1 MTIMTGSAV
10 FWILAAMGLAA
21 IVVYFGRLFDL
32 RRSQIDYQDFLKG
45 VINVLDAGNVNEAL
59 AVCEDTGVPVSNVIA
74 TAIRNRDA
82 SEAVLRD
89 AVNSHGRAEAARLD
103 RRLAALAII
112 AQVAPLVGLFGTV
125 IGFVR
130 TVMFVNMQ
138 ELVSRAELLDA
149 SMDAL
154 LCTAMGLVVAIIVT
168 VMYGSL
174 RVRLERTVVELETAA
189 SQIVGYLSDRT
200 GKAGDK

>member
-74 TAIRNRDA
+74 TAIRNRGA

-168 VMYGSL
+168 VIYGSL

>member
-130 TVMFVNMQ
+130 TVMSVNMQ

-189 SQIVGYLSDRT
+189 SQIVGYLSDRM

>member
-1 MTIMTGSAV
+1 MMIMTGSAV

-45 VINVLDAGNVNEAL
+45 VINVLEAGNVNEAL

>member
-74 TAIRNRDA
+74 TAIRNQDA

-189 SQIVGYLSDRT
+189 SQIVGYLSDRM